1 MMKNKLLAIL
11 PCAGFGTRVS
21 AYVPKGMYKEL
32 GCVNGNEPTVLLHLD
47 ALIENVKADIVS
59 VIMPDS
65 KQLLRKAVESRVAKY
80 GFEHEISRLHLANGD
95 AKHKRSA
102 DRFIRTVDGAEQRI
116 IIDYVPDDLH
126 KTQNPLDA
134 VVFARASTADIV
146 ISSGEDWDT
155 LVMFP
160 DIFYTDLDIV
170 VSSIQYHQ
178 VKNRGAFGMSS
189 LLAKSVPEL
198 NPMKFGR
205 HRRFNA
211 LDLGLGDE
219 YVVDNSD
226 PHIYAVEFSTS
237 NEMAHPRP
245 THLETGILYL
255 PYDTL
260 FKEYPKGTWI
270 YDMMLKSDSTIHAID
285 ITGTK
290 LVDLGD
296 PMTYINNPPD
306 ITVRWTDL

>member
-21 AYVPKGMYKEL
+21 EYVPKGMHKEL
-32 GCVNGNEPTVLLHLD
+32 GCVNGNDPTILLHLD
-47 ALIENVKADIVS
+47 ALIESIKADIVS
-59 VIMPDS
+59 VIMPNS
-65 KQLLRKAVESRVAKY
+65 KCLLRKAVKSRVAKY
-80 GFEHEISRLHLANGD
+80 GFEHEISHLHLVNDEVAY
-95 AKHKRSA
+95 KRSS
-102 DRFIRTVDGAEQRI
+102 DRFIRTVDGVEQRI
-116 IIDYVPDDLH
+116 IIDYVPEDLH

-146 ISSGEDWDT
+146 VSSGEDWDT
-155 LVMFP
+155 LVIFP
-160 DIFYTDLDIV
+160 DIFYTDLDTV
-170 VSSIQYHQ
+170 VNAIQYHQ
-178 VKNRGAFGMSS
+178 VKNRGEFGMSS

-205 HRRFNA
+205 HSRFNE

-219 YVVDNSD
+219 YVIDDSN
-226 PHIYAVEFSTS
+226 PHIYAIEFSTS
-237 NEMAHPRP
+237 NETAHPRP

-255 PYDTL
+255 PYKTL

-270 YDMMLKSDSTIHAID
+270 YDMMIQSDGYINAID

-290 LVDLGD
+290 IVDLGD
-296 PMTYINNPPD
+296 PLTYINNPPD
-306 ITVRWTDL
+306 VIVNWTDL